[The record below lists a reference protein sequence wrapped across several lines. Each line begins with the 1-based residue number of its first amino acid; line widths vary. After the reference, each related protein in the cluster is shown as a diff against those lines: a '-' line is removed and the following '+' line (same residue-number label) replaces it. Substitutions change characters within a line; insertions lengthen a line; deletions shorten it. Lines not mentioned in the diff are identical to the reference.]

1 MKRTLFATA
10 ALVFAFAAPALAQSY
25 DPDIGSGNLGSA
37 PYARNRNNPIHNT
50 QTIPTHRRTV
60 RRAKPS
66 EAHAQSPVETF
77 SAAPAF
83 GNGYRRP
90 GAKYDADGRFID
102 QNSPGRW

>member
-10 ALVFAFAAPALAQSY
+10 ALVLAFAAPALAQSY
-25 DPDIGSGNLGSA
+25 DPDIGSGNQGST
-37 PYARNRNNPIHNT
+37 PYARTRNNQIHNT
-50 QTIPTHRRTV
+50 RTTPTHRRTV

-66 EAHAQSPVETF
+66 EAYAQSPLETF
-77 SAAPAF
+77 SAVPAF